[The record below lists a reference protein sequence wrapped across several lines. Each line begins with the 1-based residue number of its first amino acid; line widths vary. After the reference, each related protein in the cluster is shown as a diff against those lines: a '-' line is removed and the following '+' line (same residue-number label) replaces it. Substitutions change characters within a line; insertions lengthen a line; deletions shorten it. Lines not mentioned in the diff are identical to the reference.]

1 MPAGCLTRPSR
12 TQVSPRFLHPIP
24 QVMKSTAFLFPL
36 FGILAAASLS
46 AQEKAPSKPNPSP
59 TYANVRYGPH
69 ERNILDFWQA
79 KSDRPTPVVV
89 SIHGGGFRRLNK
101 SVRNEILDVCLA
113 NGISVAAIS
122 YRYSTQAIAPAPFL
136 DSARA
141 VQFLRSR
148 AKEWHIAKEHFG
160 GTGGSA
166 GAGMVLWL
174 GFHDDLADP
183 DNADPVLRESSRL
196 SCMAVINSQTS
207 YDPRFIKALFPPN
220 APLPAEDAL
229 ADLFG
234 MKTMNDFE
242 SAPPE
247 KVRLFEEVSPI
258 HHLTRDDGPVLMI
271 YPLRMDAPPDIHHP
285 LFGMRLKEKMDA
297 LKIPC
302 EVMPGTAHFDQ
313 AQVLAFFRQYLKP

>member
-1 MPAGCLTRPSR
+1 MKATTL
-12 TQVSPRFLHPIP
+12 FL
-24 QVMKSTAFLFPL
+24 PL
-36 FGILAAASLS
+36 LGLLAAASLP
-46 AQEKAPSKPNPSP
+46 AQEKSPGKPNPPP
-59 TYANVRYGPH
+59 TFANVRYGPH
-69 ERNILDFWQA
+69 ERNVLDFWQA

-101 SVRNEILDVCLA
+101 SVRNEILEACLA

-141 VQFLRSR
+141 VQFLRSK
-148 AKEWHIAKEHFG
+148 AKEWHIAKERFG

-183 DNADPVLRESSRL
+183 DNSDPVLRESSRL

-207 YDPRFIKALFPPN
+207 YDPRFIKAMFPPN

-229 ADLFG
+229 NDLFG
-234 MKTMNDFE
+234 MKSMADSEN
-242 SAPPE
+242 APPE
-247 KVRLFEEVSPI
+247 KIRLFEEMSPL
-258 HHLTRDDGPVLMI
+258 HHLTTDDGPVLMV
-271 YPLRMDAPPDIHHP
+271 YPLKMDAPPDIHHP
-285 LFGMRLKEKMDA
+285 LFGVRLKEKMDA
-297 LKIPC
+297 LNIPC
-302 EVMPGTAHFDQ
+302 EVQSGTARFDPVH
-313 AQVLAFFRQYLKP
+313 VLAFYQRYLKP

>member
-1 MPAGCLTRPSR
+1 MKATTL
-12 TQVSPRFLHPIP
+12 FL
-24 QVMKSTAFLFPL
+24 PL
-36 FGILAAASLS
+36 LGLLAAASLP
-46 AQEKAPSKPNPSP
+46 AQEKSPGKPNPPP
-59 TYANVRYGPH
+59 TFANVRYGPH
-69 ERNILDFWQA
+69 ERNVLDFWQA

-101 SVRNEILDVCLA
+101 SVRNEILEACLA

-141 VQFLRSR
+141 VQFLRSK
-148 AKEWHIAKEHFG
+148 AKEWHIAKERFG

-183 DNADPVLRESSRL
+183 DNSDPVLRESSRL

-207 YDPRFIKALFPPN
+207 YDPRFIKAMFPPN

-229 ADLFG
+229 NDLFG
-234 MKTMNDFE
+234 MKSMADSEN
-242 SAPPE
+242 APPE
-247 KVRLFEEVSPI
+247 KIRLFEEMSPL
-258 HHLTRDDGPVLMI
+258 HHLTPDDGPVLMV
-271 YPLRMDAPPDIHHP
+271 YPLKMDAPPDIHHP
-285 LFGMRLKEKMDA
+285 LFGVRLKEKMDA
-297 LKIPC
+297 LNIPC
-302 EVMPGTAHFDQ
+302 EVQSGTARFDPVH
-313 AQVLAFFRQYLKP
+313 VLAFYQRYLKP

>member
-1 MPAGCLTRPSR
+1 MKATTL
-12 TQVSPRFLHPIP
+12 FL
-24 QVMKSTAFLFPL
+24 PL
-36 FGILAAASLS
+36 LGLLAAASLT
-46 AQEKAPSKPNPSP
+46 AQEKSPGKPNPPP
-59 TYANVRYGPH
+59 TFANVRYGPH
-69 ERNILDFWQA
+69 ERNVLDFWQA

-101 SVRNEILDVCLA
+101 SVRNEILEACLA

-141 VQFLRSR
+141 VQFLRSK
-148 AKEWHIAKEHFG
+148 AKEWHIAKERFG

-183 DNADPVLRESSRL
+183 DNSDPVLRESSRL

-207 YDPRFIKALFPPN
+207 YDPRFIKAMFPPN

-229 ADLFG
+229 NDLFG
-234 MKTMNDFE
+234 MKSMADSEN
-242 SAPPE
+242 APPE
-247 KVRLFEEVSPI
+247 KIRLFEEMSPL
-258 HHLTRDDGPVLMI
+258 HHLTTDDGPVLMV
-271 YPLRMDAPPDIHHP
+271 YPLKMDAPPDIHHP
-285 LFGMRLKEKMDA
+285 LFGVRLKEKMDA
-297 LKIPC
+297 LNIPC
-302 EVMPGTAHFDQ
+302 EVQSGTARFDPVH
-313 AQVLAFFRQYLKP
+313 VLAFYQRYLKP

>member
-1 MPAGCLTRPSR
+1 MKATTL
-12 TQVSPRFLHPIP
+12 FL
-24 QVMKSTAFLFPL
+24 PL
-36 FGILAAASLS
+36 LGLLAAASLP
-46 AQEKAPSKPNPSP
+46 AQEKSPGKPNPPP
-59 TYANVRYGPH
+59 TFANVRYGPH
-69 ERNILDFWQA
+69 ERNVLDFWQA

-101 SVRNEILDVCLA
+101 SVRNEILEACLA

-141 VQFLRSR
+141 VQFLRSK
-148 AKEWHIAKEHFG
+148 AKEWHIAKERFG

-183 DNADPVLRESSRL
+183 DNSDPVLRESSRL

-207 YDPRFIKALFPPN
+207 YDPRFIKAMFPPN

-229 ADLFG
+229 NDLFG
-234 MKTMNDFE
+234 MKSMADSEN
-242 SAPPE
+242 APPE
-247 KVRLFEEVSPI
+247 KLRLSEEMSPL
-258 HHLTRDDGPVLMI
+258 HHLTPDDGPVLMV
-271 YPLRMDAPPDIHHP
+271 YPLKMDAPPDIHHP
-285 LFGMRLKEKMDA
+285 LFGVRLKEKMDA
-297 LKIPC
+297 LNIPC
-302 EVMPGTAHFDQ
+302 EVQSGTARFDPVH
-313 AQVLAFFRQYLKP
+313 VLAFYQRYLKP